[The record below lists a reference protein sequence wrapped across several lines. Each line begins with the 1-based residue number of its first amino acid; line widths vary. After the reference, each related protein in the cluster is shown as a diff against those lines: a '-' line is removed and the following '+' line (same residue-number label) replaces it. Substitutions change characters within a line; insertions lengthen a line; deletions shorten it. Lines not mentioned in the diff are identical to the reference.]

1 MEKEKFYLENLNE
14 DEEES
19 RPCSRSCSR
28 ASNHSRSRSSSL
40 SHECRNEPRKRVE
53 SSSIIRERTPPPV
66 VHRVYERAPT
76 PEPKIIERVCKSF
89 SII

>member
-1 MEKEKFYLENLNE
+1 MEKEMEKEKFYLENLNE

-19 RPCSRSCSR
+19 RPCSRSSSR
-28 ASNHSRSRSSSL
+28 ASSHHSRSRSSSL
-40 SHECRNEPRKRVE
+40 SHECRDEPRKRVE

-76 PEPKIIERVCKSF
+76 PEPKIIERV
-89 SII
+89 

>member
-19 RPCSRSCSR
+19 RPCSR
-28 ASNHSRSRSSSL
+28 ASNHSRSRSTSL

-76 PEPKIIERVCKSF
+76 PEPKIIERVCKSIF
-89 SII
+89 L